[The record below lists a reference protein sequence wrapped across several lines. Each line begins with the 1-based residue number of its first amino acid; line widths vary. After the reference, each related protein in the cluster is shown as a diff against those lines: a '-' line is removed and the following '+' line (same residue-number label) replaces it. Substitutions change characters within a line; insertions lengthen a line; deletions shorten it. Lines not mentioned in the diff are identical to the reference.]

1 MNIRL
6 VFLILVIVVFTSWT
20 GFESYSQSTGLPLA
34 QAYSE
39 GFVNITQNTS
49 AGTVPHQVNISN
61 NGKDPIKV
69 VIGDVLSSESSQDLV
84 IAENKTIKKNST
96 NIVSAYC
103 LDPSKRALPGVK
115 LKTND
120 TSSDAIKQVIYG
132 SNINDINN
140 ATNAQVQIWILSSG
154 VNFNIYSGEPVALVE
169 SQKINYTKLR
179 QIVADAKTA
188 ISARFNVSADNIK
201 NLNQNG
207 TSNSSGV
214 LDGFSNWLKSTT
226 GI

>member
-6 VFLILVIVVFTSWT
+6 VFLILVIVVFASWT

-39 GFVNITQNTS
+39 GFVNIAQNTS

-69 VIGDVLSSESSQDLV
+69 VVGDVLSSESSQDLV

-103 LDPSKRALPGVK
+103 LDPSQRAIPGVK
-115 LKTND
+115 LKTNG

-188 ISARFNVSADNIK
+188 ISARFNISADNIK

-214 LDGFSNWLKSTT
+214 LDGFSNWLNSTT

>member
-6 VFLILVIVVFTSWT
+6 VFLILVIVVFASWT

-201 NLNQNG
+201 NLNQNR

>member
-1 MNIRL
+1 M
-6 VFLILVIVVFTSWT
+6 
-20 GFESYSQSTGLPLA
+20 
-34 QAYSE
+34 
-39 GFVNITQNTS
+39 
-49 AGTVPHQVNISN
+49 
-61 NGKDPIKV
+61 
-69 VIGDVLSSESSQDLV
+69 
-84 IAENKTIKKNST
+84 
-96 NIVSAYC
+96 
-103 LDPSKRALPGVK
+103 
-115 LKTND
+115 
-120 TSSDAIKQVIYG
+120 
-132 SNINDINN
+132 
-140 ATNAQVQIWILSSG
+140 
-154 VNFNIYSGEPVALVE
+154 NFNIYSGEPVALVE